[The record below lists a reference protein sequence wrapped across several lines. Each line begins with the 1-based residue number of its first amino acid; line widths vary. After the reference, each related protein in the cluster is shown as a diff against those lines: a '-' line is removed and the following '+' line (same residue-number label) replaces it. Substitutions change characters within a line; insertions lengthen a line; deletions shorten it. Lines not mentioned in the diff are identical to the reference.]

1 MTETT
6 HTGATETGAGASAT
20 VAGSGTTASVTGT
33 GTTGAG
39 TVTGTTVTGA
49 GTVTGT
55 TVTGAGTVTGTR
67 AESAGTATDVE
78 ELLRAVRS
86 GARSSVE
93 QILARLDAGGRKAAL
108 PLLKELRKEVRGWS
122 WDRWDAQ
129 QKVQRA
135 LRVAGAGCHT
145 GAAAAAAWI
154 GSRDLTDWGRKTT
167 DEVLS
172 VLADREPA
180 WLADVAQRLA
190 ERPAV
195 AEEEYRLVHALVVR
209 SGCAAPTNEAYL
221 RGWTQEMASGRLV
234 ERLRADPQTPV
245 LVPYV
250 IALAETPDRLTWSAG
265 PGDDGHWPTALKRL
279 ADEGVLDRAAL
290 VDGCAARL
298 LRGGRPRD
306 LRFPLAL
313 LQRLGTTDEERRA
326 RIPDWLGMVA
336 DAPSPVAAHAQE
348 ILAEL
353 ALAGGLTVPQ
363 VAEMSGA
370 VLFRPEKKLVRA
382 QLTLLGKVLRREPEA
397 AGELL
402 PVVTDAFGHEDTAIQ
417 ERALALVGRHL
428 ARVDERVRVELGGA
442 AELLSPVHR
451 PAAVELFGGSAVVDT
466 GPYEEV
472 LPPVPEPRPLVPA
485 ADTVAELMED
495 LVPFAR
501 NPYESVEVFER
512 VLDGVV
518 RLAYRDR
525 EALAA
530 AVRETFAGA
539 YWLEDRD
546 HVSRSSE
553 GVLTVLAALVGAV
566 RPARLD
572 IARRRPAGTP
582 GCAHEALT
590 RAIDVRSWEAAWLV
604 ATGAPVPFLLATPTR
619 HTGSVDPLVLVE
631 RLREYRDSGVEPLPV
646 DLAQA
651 LLRVRKADPSA
662 AEAAER
668 AAGLG
673 TRAGARL
680 ADLLTAAEPLAP
692 GLRLLPKGK
701 DSRSGAWWLADRLV
715 LAVRE
720 HRAIRKE
727 FPSAFHWLGAEPTEI
742 TRGCNGYHWSGMRP
756 LWPGVLPDDRETL
769 AAWLLPTLAGGAE
782 WEERGAAWGLTA
794 LAEGDGPVGPAVHM
808 ALALGLGCRHAEDRL
823 TAVDALL
830 VLASRGELD
839 PSLLAAR
846 LAELIA
852 DGTVKPNRL
861 ADAVRT
867 AAATGAY
874 ATVHAVLAELLPGLL
889 TAPKPVRG
897 AGELV
902 AVAAE
907 CVERCGAS
915 GEPAGLAE
923 TATRPGSSQLV
934 TQARRLLAALGQG
947 SDRTPSEAIQT
958 GH

>member
-1 MTETT
+1 M
-6 HTGATETGAGASAT
+6 TGATVTETA
-20 VAGSGTTASVTGT
+20 TASG
-33 GTTGAG
+33 
-39 TVTGTTVTGA
+39 
-49 GTVTGT
+49 
-55 TVTGAGTVTGTR
+55 
-67 AESAGTATDVE
+67 GTAAGVE

-86 GARSSVE
+86 GAHLSVQ
-93 QILARLDAGGRKAAL
+93 QILTRLDASGRRAAL
-108 PLLKELRKEVRGWS
+108 PLLKELRKDVRGWG
-122 WDRWDAQ
+122 WDRWNEQ
-129 QKVQRA
+129 RKVQRA
-135 LRVAGAGCHT
+135 LRLAGAGCHT

-154 GSRDLTDWGRKTT
+154 GSRDLADWGERTT
-167 DEVLS
+167 DRVLA

-180 WLADVAQRLA
+180 WLADVARRLA

-195 AEEEYRLVHALVVR
+195 AEDEYRLVHTLVLR
-209 SGCAAPTNEAYL
+209 SGCATPTGEAYL
-221 RGWTQEMASGRLV
+221 RGWTREMASGRLL
-234 ERLRADPQTPV
+234 ERLRSDPQTPV

-250 IALAETPDRLTWSAG
+250 IALTETPDRLTWSAG
-265 PGDDGHWPTALKRL
+265 PGDDGHWPTALKTL

-313 LQRLGTTDEERRA
+313 LQLLGTTGEERRA

-348 ILAEL
+348 VLAEL
-353 ALAGGLTVPQ
+353 ALAGGLTAGQ
-363 VAEMSGA
+363 VAEMTGA
-370 VLFRPEKKLVRA
+370 ALFRTEKKLVRA
-382 QLTLLGKVLRREPEA
+382 QLTLVGKVLRREPEA

-402 PVVTDAFGHEDTAIQ
+402 PVVTDAFGHEDTAVQ

-428 ARVDERVRVELGGA
+428 ARVDERVREELAGA

-451 PAAVELFGGSAVVDT
+451 AAAVELFGGAAAVDT

-472 LPPVPEPRPLVPA
+472 LPPVPEPRPSAPA
-485 ADTVAELMED
+485 AETVAELMAD

-501 NPYESVEVFER
+501 HPYESVEDFER

-518 RLAYRDR
+518 RHAYRNR
-525 EALAA
+525 EALVA
-530 AVRETFAGA
+530 AVRDTFAGA
-539 YWLEDRD
+539 YWLEGRD
-546 HVSRSSE
+546 HVSQSSE

-572 IARRRPAGTP
+572 IARRRLLGTP

-590 RAIDVRSWEAAWLV
+590 RAVDARSWEAAWVV
-604 ATGAPVPFLLATPTR
+604 ATAAPVPFLLATPTR

-631 RLREYRDSGVEPLPV
+631 RLREYRDAGVEPLPV

-651 LLRVRKADPSA
+651 LLRVRKAGPST

-673 TRAGARL
+673 TRAGTRL
-680 ADLLTAAEPLAP
+680 AELLTASEQLSPV
-692 GLRLLPKGK
+692 LRLLPRGR
-701 DSRSGAWWLADRLV
+701 DSRSGSWRLADRLV

-720 HRAIRKE
+720 HRSIRKE
-727 FPSAFHWLGAEPTEI
+727 FPPAFHWLGAEPAEI
-742 TRGCNGYHWSGMRP
+742 TRGCSGYHWSGMRP
-756 LWPGVLPDDRETL
+756 LWPGVLPDDREAL
-769 AAWLLPTLAGGAE
+769 AAWLLPSVAGGAE
-782 WEERGAAWGLTA
+782 SEERGAAWALTA

-861 ADAVRT
+861 ADAART

-874 ATVHAVLAELLPGLL
+874 ATVHAVLAGLLPGLL

-897 AGELV
+897 VGELV

-923 TATRPGSSQLV
+923 TAARPGSSQLV
-934 TQARRLLAALGQG
+934 TQARRLLAALGRSG
-947 SDRTPSEAIQT
+947 DRTPSEAVQIS
-958 GH
+958 H